1 MHVLLIYA
9 KAQYLSQA
17 AEEEHRTQSRVREYS
32 RDDLQLPL
40 GIAYL
45 GAILEREK
53 IPVRLKDD
61 SIQDDDEIREAI
73 RWADVVGISAL
84 TPNAPRAL
92 YWAQETKSIDSA
104 KVVVVGGPHATSIPA
119 YFLDTEFVDFVVRWE
134 GEESLVE
141 LVRALESGSQDF
153 SAIGGI
159 GFRGENGHVF
169 TRKRPWIKDLDAI
182 PHPARH
188 LLPMEPYFEGLGFK
202 SLLFWS
208 SRGCP
213 FMCTY
218 CNKQMNPC
226 NFRAR
231 SARNVVDEMELVI
244 KDYGVEHVQFIDD
257 YFSGDRDRIHAICRE
272 IRQRRLKI
280 EWSCEVRMDSVLDYH
295 LLRTMRK
302 AGCVKCHIGIE
313 SGSQRTLDGIRKEQ
327 KVEDV
332 IEGAKVFH
340 QAGMFM
346 KFFLLI
352 GFPWETEEDI
362 KATEAMIYKA
372 KPHMIAISILN
383 PMPGTKVY
391 KDIQK
396 AGKLVNDFNL
406 ENYHYYHCK
415 PAFNHDHFTY
425 DELKAHRDRITDEY
439 LSWFYSPE
447 QFRSRKRDKLA
458 FYITHPGAVLERLLS
473 GV

>member
-1 MHVLLIYA
+1 
-9 KAQYLSQA
+9 
-17 AEEEHRTQSRVREYS
+17 
-32 RDDLQLPL
+32 
-40 GIAYL
+40 
-45 GAILEREK
+45 
-53 IPVRLKDD
+53 
-61 SIQDDDEIREAI
+61 
-73 RWADVVGISAL
+73 
-84 TPNAPRAL
+84 
-92 YWAQETKSIDSA
+92 
-104 KVVVVGGPHATSIPA
+104 VGGPHATSVPG
-119 YFLDTEFVDFVVRWE
+119 YFLDTDFVDVVVRWE
-134 GEESLVE
+134 GEESFVE
-141 LVRALESGSQDF
+141 LLRTLESGSRDF
-153 SAIGGI
+153 SHIKGI
-159 GFRGENGHVF
+159 GFRGESGPVF

-188 LLPMEPYFEGLGFK
+188 LLPMDPYFDGLGFK

-244 KDYGVEHVQFIDD
+244 KDYGVHHIQFIDD
-257 YFSGDRDRIHAICRE
+257 YFSGDRDRIHAICDE
-272 IRQRRLKI
+272 IHRRGVKV
-280 EWSCEVRMDSVLDYH
+280 EWSCEVRMDSVLDYK

-313 SGSQRTLDGIRKEQ
+313 SGSQRTLDRIRKEQ

-332 IEGAKVFH
+332 IGGAKVFH

-362 KATEAMIYKA
+362 KATEDMIYKA
-372 KPHMIAISILN
+372 KPHMIAVSILN

-391 KDIQK
+391 KDIKK
-396 AGKLVNDFNL
+396 AGKLIEDFDL

-415 PAFNHDHFTY
+415 PAFKHDHFTY
-425 DELKAHRDRITDEY
+425 EELKNHRDRMTDEY
-439 LSWFYSPE
+439 LSWFYSRT
-447 QFRSRKRDKLA
+447 QFRRRKTEKMFFFL
-458 FYITHPGAVLERLLS
+458 THPGAVLDRVVS
-473 GV
+473 KV